1 MKKINLLAV
10 TALSAGICLPLGAH
24 AANPVKLELG
34 GFSNWYLGGATQDD
48 SFENATGADY
58 TNFDVQGDNEV
69 HFTGSTK
76 LDNGI
81 EIAVTIELEGG
92 GRTDSSPAS
101 TATTTAVAVPVAGN
115 RNDVNVT
122 SNSATTAS
130 TVTRRGVTTTT
141 YATTTTSTG
150 EFAAASSITAGGAA
164 DVIDQSYVTVTTG
177 FGQFIIGTNDNVGAL
192 MHVSAPDVGL
202 GLQDGDYAYWIVQP
216 GNVVDFVTT
225 YTDRDG
231 SAEKLIYITPSF
243 AGFSAGVSWTPDV
256 VNEDAHLMSDMNA
269 NDGPGYAVSLGYSN
283 TLGEVDVSASLA
295 YYWQSSNA
303 PTDDVSDLTGGL
315 SLAYKNFTIGGSLRI
330 GSEKTRGNEANLDGI
345 AYDVAVAYA
354 FEPYAVSLGYYRSE
368 AEGNATGDDD
378 EVSLVQLSGSYAF
391 GPGIDLVTSIMHVN
405 YDDERN
411 ANADNNEGWGVVTGM
426 KMAF

>member
-1 MKKINLLAV
+1 MKKIHLLAV
-10 TALSAGICLPLGAH
+10 TALSAGICLPLAAQ

-34 GFSNWYLGGATQDD
+34 GFSNWYLGGAAQDD
-48 SFENATGADY
+48 AFENANGTDY
-58 TNFDVQGDNEV
+58 TNVDVQGDNEV

-92 GRTDSSPAS
+92 GRDDSSTAARATTVAVPRAGADVTVAS
-101 TATTTAVAVPVAGN
+101 TSTTTA
-115 RNDVNVT
+115 R
-122 SNSATTAS
+122 
-130 TVTRRGVTTTT
+130 TVRGTTT
-141 YATTTTSTG
+141 YSTSTTSAG
-150 EFAAASSITAGGAA
+150 EFASTGTAGGAA

-216 GNVVDFVTT
+216 GNVLDFVTT

-256 VNEDAHLMSDMNA
+256 VNEDAHLMPDMNA
-269 NDGPGYAVSLGYSN
+269 NNGPGYAVSLGYSN
-283 TLGEVDVSASLA
+283 TLGEVDLSASLA
-295 YYWQSSNA
+295 YYGQTSNA
-303 PTDDVSDLTGGL
+303 PTDDVSDLTAGL
-315 SLAYKNFTIGGSLRI
+315 SIAYKNFTVGGSLRI
-330 GSEKTRGNEANLDGI
+330 GSEKSAGVEANLDGI
-345 AYDVAVAYA
+345 SYDIGMSYA

-368 AEGNATGDDD
+368 AEGNAGGGED

-405 YDDERN
+405 YDDEGS
-411 ANADNNEGWGVVTGM
+411 AAADNNDGWGVVTGM